1 MLYLIYK
8 YKIKRLN
15 KSKERI
21 IINNQN
27 DNLIAM
33 FETIVKSENKLQME
47 FIAKQKEYLNELN
60 NMKIKIQR
68 GEIVDT
74 KQLIVFLQDSG
85 IIDENGKLNE
95 KYANKKHSL

>member
-1 MLYLIYK
+1 M
-8 YKIKRLN
+8 
-15 KSKERI
+15 
-21 IINNQN
+21 NNQN

-47 FIAKQKEYLNELN
+47 FIAKQKEYLKELN
-60 NMKIKIQR
+60 NIKIKIQR

-85 IIDENGKLNE
+85 IIDKNGKLNE